1 MSLPNNKIRV
11 IIPPDGISYEIVPS
25 LLQDGTTSY
34 SLSVPTLGA
43 DDTIVTLGTNQTITG
58 EKVFTNGI
66 NVGNAS
72 TTGGDIVGSSYNGF
86 TLKGN
91 SSAGSFLEVQDS
103 NGNITTSS
111 PHTYFKINSSPSGAT
126 QFVFNNGYSSNL
138 YRGTLNL
145 PITGTTAKTLATT
158 DDIPSITITTT
169 TGSESIS
176 DGTNTL
182 NIVTRDTNQ
191 TISGDKIF
199 TTGVFLNDV
208 KSSFLKG
215 TNGVT
220 LHSTTSLN
228 LESAGTINITPPAS
242 NGYVNIANSKI
253 YVRTSPVSA
262 LTQISFSDSYLN
274 SGTTVTANYTF
285 PTLSKAAGDYIIATT
300 DDILAHQASVTIVKN
315 ALTNIN
321 GRVLSA
327 YEATLGSVPGQE
339 PGVYYTIY
347 TITYGNVTLTEE
359 KARDYMEYMTGARFL
374 PVYNYEK
381 PQNDIFVF
389 ADDGNS
395 LWKPQWDST
404 NGLILYRLN
413 KGLVDCQTNQTINGV
428 KSFDD
433 RVYINNAIYG
443 NGNLY
448 LVNSSNTQSPATIAL
463 GVLAGDGV
471 ASITATQIG
480 LRGDVEA
487 KFLSLNNGSAPA
499 GIEIYG
505 GDSVNT
511 PYMDWH
517 RRWDSTDDY
526 DLRLIMDNTRTLSLI
541 SRVPGSATASYYAPT
556 FRIGSI
562 AMTGYTDNEFNL
574 KVGAGSTLY
583 IGYRNCGNVSGYA
596 VDAYVFGKSNASS
609 SGRGDVYANIHNDS
623 DRRLK
628 ENFTDSTI
636 ENYTKLIED
645 IPLVDYNYIGNDI
658 PQLGVI
664 AQDLEEILPER
675 YKKEFIGKHRLRE
688 KDGDNTEYLSIV
700 ESKLVYLCI
709 GAIKELSQEIKELKE
724 KLKEK

>member
-1 MSLPNNKIRV
+1 
-11 IIPPDGISYEIVPS
+11 
-25 LLQDGTTSY
+25 
-34 SLSVPTLGA
+34 
-43 DDTIVTLGTNQTITG
+43 
-58 EKVFTNGI
+58 
-66 NVGNAS
+66 
-72 TTGGDIVGSSYNGF
+72 
-86 TLKGN
+86 
-91 SSAGSFLEVQDS
+91 
-103 NGNITTSS
+103 
-111 PHTYFKINSSPSGAT
+111 
-126 QFVFNNGYSSNL
+126 
-138 YRGTLNL
+138 
-145 PITGTTAKTLATT
+145 
-158 DDIPSITITTT
+158 
-169 TGSESIS
+169 
-176 DGTNTL
+176 
-182 NIVTRDTNQ
+182 
-191 TISGDKIF
+191 
-199 TTGVFLNDV
+199 
-208 KSSFLKG
+208 
-215 TNGVT
+215 
-220 LHSTTSLN
+220 
-228 LESAGTINITPPAS
+228 
-242 NGYVNIANSKI
+242 
-253 YVRTSPVSA
+253 
-262 LTQISFSDSYLN
+262 
-274 SGTTVTANYTF
+274 
-285 PTLSKAAGDYIIATT
+285 
-300 DDILAHQASVTIVKN
+300 
-315 ALTNIN
+315 
-321 GRVLSA
+321 
-327 YEATLGSVPGQE
+327 
-339 PGVYYTIY
+339 
-347 TITYGNVTLTEE
+347 
-359 KARDYMEYMTGARFL
+359 MEYMTGARFL